1 MTDAPSN
8 PAEFD
13 QAFAA
18 ADPATRTAFVADLW
32 EALGWETSVEGN
44 VVVAERS
51 EPVSETQRL
60 LVSPGEHPPTE
71 ADVDVLV
78 TPGESVPAGIDVPT
92 IGAAGIRDRA
102 LYGADRSA
110 TARAFRRHFDR
121 ELITDP
127 PGDGSDPGSPSD
139 SEGDPPS
146 SAPAD
151 QPPVTGEDGP
161 PEETD
166 DAPEGT
172 KGALRE
178 DGSGDDGPPGESRE
192 TSDPNAITPGRAAGA
207 LLVVA
212 LVVGS
217 VGFAAGAGMLPP
229 GTVFEDQGTDTPIN
243 TTATPDDVVPNGSA
257 ARYASLRPTCERPP
271 ELVIKIQVDAFGRNG
286 ELDGNAGILTAY
298 RFASPQN
305 RETTGPQLSF
315 VRLIK
320 QRYAIMLRHE
330 SVEYGDVRDREEG
343 GGENASRTLA
353 QRVTLTD
360 ENGTE
365 TAFLWS
371 VTKQDGGGY
380 DGCWMTSGVRRV
392 SSPRAVPGG

>member
-127 PGDGSDPGSPSD
+127 PGDGSDP
-139 SEGDPPS
+139 
-146 SAPAD
+146 
-151 QPPVTGEDGP
+151 
-161 PEETD
+161 

-192 TSDPNAITPGRAAGA
+192 PSDPNAITPGRAAGA

-243 TTATPDDVVPNGSA
+243 TTATPDDAVPNGSA